1 MSEIRS
7 TYSLPPSI
15 NIRPGVW
22 VMKTIIAAGAL
33 GLTLVVGDSAVAQDK
48 YTVALD
54 GTFAPHAM
62 PKLGGGIEGF
72 NVDLANEIGKRLGV
86 EMDIVATQFSGILPG
101 LQAGTYDFVVAPT
114 TITEERAAAYLFSE
128 GYLNT
133 DFQFVVRNDAPEI
146 ADMKEFAGKVI
157 AVNKGSVYDSWAR
170 EQEGKMGWTV
180 ESYGTN
186 TDAVQAVISGRAFAN
201 VAGNTVSAWAAK
213 QNPNI
218 KLSYLVSTGK
228 VWGMPFRLGDEELRA
243 KVENV
248 IECMKIDG
256 TMAAM
261 HEEWFGVAPAPGSA
275 AVTPLSGYGE
285 PGYAGYQDNGHEP
298 SC

>member
-1 MSEIRS
+1 MLAR
-7 TYSLPPSI
+7 TL
-15 NIRPGVW
+15 
-22 VMKTIIAAGAL
+22 TAAIAAAL
-33 GLTLVVGDSAVAQDK
+33 VAASAAQAQDTTYK
-48 YTVALD
+48 VALD

-72 NVDLANEIGKRLGV
+72 NVDLANMIGERLGA

-114 TITEERAAAYLFSE
+114 TITEERAANVLFSE

-146 ADMKEFAGKVI
+146 TDMDGFAGQVI

-170 EQEGKMGWTV
+170 DLAAETGWTV

-186 TDAVQAVISGRAFAN
+186 TDAVQAVVSGRAFAN

-213 QNPNI
+213 QNPNV
-218 KLSYLVSTGK
+218 KLSYLFSTGK
-228 VWGMPFRLGDEELRA
+228 VWGMPFRKGDEELRA
-243 KVENV
+243 TVENV

-256 TMAAM
+256 TIAEL
-261 HEEWFGVAPAPGSA
+261 HEKWFGTAPAEDSA
-275 AVTPLSGYGE
+275 AVTPVAGFGE
-285 PGYAGYQDNGHEP
+285 PGFEGYVDDGHEP

>member
-1 MSEIRS
+1 MKQLL
-7 TYSLPPSI
+7 TA
-15 NIRPGVW
+15 GV
-22 VMKTIIAAGAL
+22 
-33 GLTLVVGDSAVAQDK
+33 AVAALLTGTSAYAQDG

-72 NVDLANEIGKRLGV
+72 NVDLATIIGERLGV
-86 EMDIVATQFSGILPG
+86 DMDIVATQWSGILPG

-114 TITEERAAAYLFSE
+114 TITEERAENYLFSE

-133 DFQFVVRNDAPEI
+133 DFQFVVGNDADDV
-146 ADMKEFAGKVI
+146 ADLAGFEGKVI

-170 EQEGKMGWTV
+170 DLADETGWTV

-186 TDAVQAVISGRAFAN
+186 SDAVQAVVSGRAFAN
-201 VAGNTVSAWAAK
+201 VAGSTVSAWAAK
-213 QNPNI
+213 KNPNV
-218 KLSYLVSTGK
+218 KLSYLHSTGK
-228 VWGMPFRLGDEELRA
+228 VWGMPFRKDDAETRD
-243 KVENV
+243 KVEAV

-256 TMAAM
+256 TIAKL
-261 HEEWFGVAPAPGSA
+261 HKKWFGTDPAPGSA
-275 AVTPLSGYGE
+275 AVTPISGFGE
-285 PGYAGYQDNGHEP
+285 PGFTGYDDNGHEP

>member
-1 MSEIRS
+1 MRVLKSALVICA
-7 TYSLPPSI
+7 TVAFA
-15 NIRPGVW
+15 NF
-22 VMKTIIAAGAL
+22 AAAK
-33 GLTLVVGDSAVAQDK
+33 DK

-72 NVDLANEIGKRLGV
+72 NVDLANIIGERLGV
-86 EMDIVATQFSGILPG
+86 EMDIVATQWSGILPG

-114 TITEERAAAYLFSE
+114 TITEERAGNMLFTE

-133 DFQFVVRNDAPEI
+133 DFQFVVANNSPDVTSM
-146 ADMKEFAGKVI
+146 DGFKDKVI
-157 AVNKGSVYDSWAR
+157 AVNKGSAYDRWAR
-170 EQEGKMGWTV
+170 GLEGDIGWVV

-201 VAGNTVSAWAAK
+201 VAGNTVSAFAVNK
-213 QNPNI
+213 NPNI
-218 KLSYLVSTGK
+218 KLSYLHSTGK
-228 VWGMPFRLGDEELRA
+228 VWGMPFRKDDAELRGT
-243 KVENV
+243 VEKV

-256 TMAAM
+256 TIAGL
-261 HEEWFGVAPAPGSA
+261 HEKWFGVAPAAGSA
-275 AVTPLSGYGE
+275 AVTPLSGFGQ
-285 PGYAGYQDNGHEP
+285 PGYDGHESNGHIP